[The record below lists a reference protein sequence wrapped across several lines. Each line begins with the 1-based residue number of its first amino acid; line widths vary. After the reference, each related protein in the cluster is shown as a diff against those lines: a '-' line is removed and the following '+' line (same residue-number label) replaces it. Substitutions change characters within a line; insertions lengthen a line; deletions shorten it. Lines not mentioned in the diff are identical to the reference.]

1 MCRAWACKRA
11 VVWGAHRD
19 GCSSLSC
26 YACLHH
32 LRALLGREGLRHM
45 ESAAS
50 RTKHAAH
57 SQTACNTQPKRKAC
71 NTQPKTTACNTQAN
85 SMQHVVRSS
94 APLRTAEWSQ
104 AAAGW
109 GVVSTMTGRACLHD
123 RHYMVGGVIVRGAG
137 EAALLEVGGQR
148 PHRPCRAAANRPAT
162 CVPRKQQASVAT
174 LCTTLQRAADGFARI
189 GVYARAPASIA
200 RCVTVGI
207 SWHARRTVVDH
218 PALHEQEALVK
229 GVKHL
234 RRRLVDRAYDRASG
248 ERQPATAEPNLG
260 AISAH
265 DRIQRATCA
274 AQHAHSSAHDV
285 ACARFRRRAR
295 PRRSAQSCAAHARR
309 RNAQQTACDVQQ

>member
-45 ESAAS
+45 ERAAS
-50 RTKHAAH
+50 R
-57 SQTACNTQPKRKAC
+57 R
-71 NTQPKTTACNTQAN
+71 
-85 SMQHVVRSS
+85 SMQHTAKQYATPRQTVCHVVRGS

-207 SWHARRTVVDH
+207 SWHASAD
-218 PALHEQEALVK
+218 
-229 GVKHL
+229 
-234 RRRLVDRAYDRASG
+234 RRRSSG
-248 ERQPATAEPNLG
+248 PP
-260 AISAH
+260 
-265 DRIQRATCA
+265 
-274 AQHAHSSAHDV
+274 
-285 ACARFRRRAR
+285 RAR
-295 PRRSAQSCAAHARR
+295 GTRQRRQTPPTTAGGSCI
-309 RNAQQTACDVQQ
+309 